1 MKKIIYLMIWVTIN
15 VSCGDFLSEYPK
27 DLLYANTIEDVDE
40 LLVGEGYMITQEP
53 ETVDG
58 TTSIPTW
65 IHVMDDDIESI
76 VHDKNDELPY
86 PLFAEWR
93 RNPFYTESGAT
104 IDDRMWTALYAHIG
118 ALNVILNKLEDF
130 KTEKDYERIKGEA
143 LFLRAAYYFWLVN
156 VYAQP
161 YKEET
166 AKQEPGVPVKLTD
179 YVEVKSYGRNS
190 VANVYAKILED
201 LCQSAICL
209 RGIKQPSVYRVSLA
223 AVHSFTSR
231 VYLYMEDFDNVV
243 KQCDS
248 VLMTGDYNL
257 LDLNQHTSN
266 KSMIFSGSPETIF
279 SQGENRFL
287 MLSDKYIN
295 SYVVSEDLRKSFR
308 DQTND
313 LRFKFFQYFTHWKSR
328 KTGYLIRKFY
338 TYSNGNV
345 SDCFLIRL
353 PEVYLNKAEA
363 LAMQGKMGDA
373 KELIQ
378 ILRTNRYK
386 TGTLPDLTDEGN
398 ALVKFIR
405 DERRRELCFEGHRWF
420 DLRRYGVSGFPMVKE
435 IRHPHWESN
444 SVSGS
449 YDIERYYILKP
460 YSENRSNYVLPIP
473 QKELML
479 NEGTMVGNERT
490 ESEYIKL

>member
-1 MKKIIYLMIWVTIN
+1 MKKLVYLLVWMAVG

-40 LLVGEGYMITQEP
+40 LLVGEGYMLTQEP
-53 ETVDG
+53 ESVEG
-58 TTSIPTW
+58 TIAIQTW
-65 IHVMDDDIESI
+65 MHVMDDDIESI

-93 RNPFYTESGAT
+93 RNPFYTQSGAT
-104 IDDRMWTALYAHIG
+104 IEDRTWSALYAHIG

-130 KTEKDYERIKGEA
+130 KAEKDYARIRGEA

-156 VYAQP
+156 IYAQP
-161 YKEET
+161 FRQED
-166 AKQEPGVPVKLTD
+166 AKDEPGVPIKLTD
-179 YVEVKSYGRNS
+179 YVEGKSYSRHS
-190 VANVYAKILED
+190 VAEVYETILTD
-201 LCQSAICL
+201 LKEAARYL
-209 RGIKQPSVYRVSLA
+209 RGVKQSTVYRVNAA
-223 AVHSFTSR
+223 AVHAFASR

-248 VLMTGDYNL
+248 VFLAGNYSL

-295 SYVVSEDLRKSFR
+295 SYVVSEDLRNAFP
-308 DQTND
+308 DQVND

-328 KTGYLIRKFY
+328 KKGYLIRKFY
-338 TYSNGNV
+338 TYSNGIV
-345 SDCFLIRL
+345 SDCFLIRV

-363 LAMQGKMGDA
+363 LAMQGKAGEA
-373 KELIQ
+373 VKLIQ
-378 ILRTNRYK
+378 TLRANRFV
-386 TGTLPDLTDEGN
+386 TGTLPDLSEEG
-398 ALVKFIR
+398 LVAFIR

-420 DLRRYGVSGFPMVKE
+420 DLRRYGVSKVPMAKE
-435 IRHPHWESN
+435 IRHPHWEAN
-444 SVSGS
+444 AVSES
-449 YDIERYYILKP
+449 YEIERYYVLKP
-460 YSENRSNYVLPIP
+460 YSEDRSNYVLPIP
-473 QKELML
+473 QKELL
-479 NEGTMVGNERT
+479 INEGTMVGNERT
-490 ESEYIKL
+490 ESEFIKL